1 MQTTA
6 YAPGRVELLGNHTD
20 YNEGVVLSA
29 AIDRGI
35 TIVGEASG
43 TSVISLQSFG
53 REVVVDLANGLPT
66 PLTTDTWA
74 NYLLGVVR
82 GLLETGFPVAGFS
95 AKISTTLPTGAG
107 LSSSAALEVATC
119 LFLEKSFGFSLSM
132 LDRAKLCRRAENEFV
147 GVNCGLLDQA
157 SSVFGA
163 ENAAIFLDCRAE
175 TVANVAF
182 PDGFELLITDSSV
195 KHELTGG
202 EYNERRAQCFE
213 AAKVLGVKALRD
225 TTSTALLAAP
235 LNDVV
240 RRRALHVTG
249 EIERVFKGVE
259 LLRKGDG
266 AGFGEL
272 MWASHESSRIN
283 FENSTEELDTLVE
296 IAHEIDGVYG
306 SRLTGGGF
314 GGATVSLI
322 DAGKADEISSKLK
335 TRYLERTGIECK
347 TYLSRLSQG
356 AR

>member
-1 MQTTA
+1 MQMTA

-35 TIVGEASG
+35 TITGEASG
-43 TSVISLQSFG
+43 GSLISLQSAD
-53 REVVVDLANGLPT
+53 REVTIDLANGLPE
-66 PLTTDTWA
+66 PLATNTWA

-82 GLLETGFPVAGFS
+82 GLLEAGYPVAGFS
-95 AKISTTLPTGAG
+95 AKISSTLPTGAG

-119 LFLEKSFGFSLSM
+119 LFSEKLFGFSLSP
-132 LDRAKLCRRAENEFV
+132 LDRAKLCKRAENVFV
-147 GVNCGLLDQA
+147 GVNCGLLDQV

-175 TVANVAF
+175 TVANVGF

-225 TTSTALLAAP
+225 TTSEAVLAAP
-235 LNDVV
+235 LDDVV

-249 EIERVFKGVE
+249 EIERVFRGVE
-259 LLRKGDG
+259 LLRTGNG

-272 MWASHESSRIN
+272 MWASHESSRVN
-283 FENSTEELDTLVE
+283 FENSTEELDALVE
-296 IAHEIDGVYG
+296 IAHQIPGVYG

-322 DAGKADEISSKLK
+322 DAGKADAISSEIQK
-335 TRYLERTGIECK
+335 RYVEKVGIECK